1 MGGVGVELQTLIERY
16 SGSREDRGKAV
27 FSTIFI
33 VGNKLQTLFDARI
46 PKLTLRQFMLLSIAG
61 QAASPLTLT
70 ELGEVLGCS
79 RQNVRKLAGALEA
92 KGFAELRRSEEDARA
107 VTLLPTEKAK
117 AYIAEVF
124 PEYASELGALF
135 SVYDDAEEKALFE
148 LMMRLYAG
156 LEKLAE
162 AGEGGKNA

>member
-46 PKLTLRQFMLLSIAG
+46 PELTLRQFMLLSIAG

-70 ELGEVLGCS
+70 ELGELLGVS
-79 RQNVRKLAGALEA
+79 RSGINHRLQKISQLAKQARSEGEA
-92 KGFAELRRSEEDARA
+92 KGIASDSSSGSGSK
-107 VTLLPTEKAK
+107 EK
-117 AYIAEVF
+117 E
-124 PEYASELGALF
+124 
-135 SVYDDAEEKALFE
+135 
-148 LMMRLYAG
+148 
-156 LEKLAE
+156 
-162 AGEGGKNA
+162 

>member
-1 MGGVGVELQTLIERY
+1 
-16 SGSREDRGKAV
+16 
-27 FSTIFI
+27 
-33 VGNKLQTLFDARI
+33 
-46 PKLTLRQFMLLSIAG
+46 MLLSIAG
-61 QAASPLTLT
+61 QAASPMTLT

-107 VTLLPTEKAK
+107 VTLMPTEKAK
-117 AYIAEVF
+117 AYFAEVF

-162 AGEGGKNA
+162 AGEGGRNA

>member
-46 PKLTLRQFMLLSIAG
+46 PKMTLRQFMLLSIAG
-61 QAASPLTLT
+61 QAASPMTLT

-117 AYIAEVF
+117 AYFSEVF
-124 PEYASELGALF
+124 P
-135 SVYDDAEEKALFE
+135 EEKALFE